1 MTVRTLRMVL
11 GDQLS
16 PAIAALQ
23 DLDPANDVVLMAE
36 VQAECTY
43 VKHHAKKLVLVLS
56 AMRHFARALQARGV
70 QVDYVA
76 LDDPHNTQ
84 SLGSEF
90 LRAVK
95 RHRPA
100 RVVATE
106 PGEWRV
112 SEDMRRWQSLLAE
125 QADGQEV
132 EIRDD
137 DRFFCRIQDF
147 FAWARGRKSLRME
160 FFYRDMR
167 RQYGYLMEG
176 DTPAGGAWNFDKENR
191 KALPKT
197 ISAPDIPR
205 FEPDSITRD
214 VMALVTTRFPNHLGS
229 VEGFCFPVTAKEARH
244 ALDDFIAN
252 RLPAFG
258 DWQDAMKTGAP
269 VLFHALIS
277 PALNLG
283 LLDPRTICTLAEAAW
298 TSGSAP
304 LNAVEGFIRQ
314 ILGWREYV
322 RGLYWLHMPDFA
334 SKNALSATRKLPGF
348 YWTGQTRMNCLHQSV
363 KDTIDHAYA
372 HHIQRLMITG
382 NFALLAGID
391 PAEVDEWYMV
401 VYADAY
407 EWVEM
412 PNTRGM
418 ALFADGGIVGSKPYA
433 ASGAYINRMSDY
445 CKACAYDVKDAV
457 GANACPFNYLY
468 WDFFARHEKT
478 LGGNIR
484 LAMPLRTLERM
495 DKSKLAAIRKNA
507 KAFLESEACTP
518 HYKQPTDNDSPSRAR
533 GRGKGP
539 VVRSTMVRDAQGREG

>member
-1 MTVRTLRMVL
+1 VVGTLRIVL

-16 PAIAALQ
+16 PKIAALR
-23 DLDPANDVVLMAE
+23 DLEPAQDVVLMAE

-56 AMRHFARALQARGV
+56 AMRHFARALRARGV
-70 QVDYVA
+70 CVDYVA

-84 SLGSEF
+84 SLRGEF
-90 LRAVK
+90 LRAIE

-106 PGEWRV
+106 AGEWRV
-112 SEDMRRWQSLLAE
+112 AEDMRHWQAMLP
-125 QADGQEV
+125 DGQVV

-137 DRFFCRIQDF
+137 TRFFCRIQDF
-147 FAWARGRKSLRME
+147 FAWASGRRSLRME
-160 FFYRDMR
+160 FFYREMR
-167 RQYGYLMEG
+167 RRHGFLMEG
-176 DTPAGGAWNFDKENR
+176 NAPAGGQWNFDAENR

-197 ISAPDIPR
+197 VVVPAILEFAPDA
-205 FEPDSITRD
+205 ITRE
-214 VMALVTTRFPNHLGS
+214 VMALVGARFAGHLGS
-229 VEGFCFPVTAKEARH
+229 VEGFAFPVTARQARQ
-244 ALDDFIAN
+244 ALEDFVAN
-252 RLPAFG
+252 RLPDFG

-283 LLDPRTICTLAEAAW
+283 LLDPREVCAAAEAAW
-298 TSGSAP
+298 TQGHAK

-322 RGLYWLHMPDFA
+322 RGLYWLHMPEFGR
-334 SKNALSATRKLPGF
+334 KNALGATRKLPDF
-348 YWTGQTRMNCLHQSV
+348 YWTGETRMNCLRQAV
-363 KDTIDHAYA
+363 GDTIAKAYA

-391 PAEVDEWYMV
+391 PDAVDAWYMA

-418 ALFADGGIVGSKPYA
+418 ALYADGGIVGSKPYA

-445 CKACAYDVKDAV
+445 CKDCAYDVKDAV
-457 GANACPFNYLY
+457 GENACPFNFLY
-468 WDFFARHEKT
+468 WDFFARHARMFDA
-478 LGGNIR
+478 NAR
-484 LAMPLRTLERM
+484 VAMPLRTLARM
-495 DKSKLAAIRKNA
+495 DAAKVGTMRRKA
-507 KAFLESEACTP
+507 AEFLG
-518 HYKQPTDNDSPSRAR
+518 DL
-533 GRGKGP
+533 
-539 VVRSTMVRDAQGREG
+539 EG